1 MALIALTTICL
12 LACIFL
18 LFVLIQWMRDTKRKT
33 TTRPEVNSRVGET
46 RATRHLH
53 IVGDRR
59 TVERRDRFKV
69 KAGRVSTSTDRSGI
83 RKSWYD
89 ERERMAYERIARSF
103 KIGKSS

>member
-12 LACIFL
+12 LACGFF
-18 LFVLIQWMRDTKRKT
+18 LFVLIQWMRDTKRET
-33 TTRPEVNSRVGET
+33 TTRPEVDSRVGET
-46 RATRHLH
+46 RATRHPH

-69 KAGRVSTSTDRSGI
+69 KAHRMSTSTERSGI

-103 KIGKSS
+103 KFGKSS